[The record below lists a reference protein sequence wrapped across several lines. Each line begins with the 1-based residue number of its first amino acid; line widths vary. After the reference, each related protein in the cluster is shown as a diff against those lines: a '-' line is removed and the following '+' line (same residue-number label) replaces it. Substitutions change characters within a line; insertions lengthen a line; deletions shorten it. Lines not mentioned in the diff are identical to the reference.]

1 MAVAFQVASVFYETT
16 VELSKVGGNTVGDIV
31 EYLHRV
37 DPDFHRLAIDAD
49 GQPIISMF
57 GAWQRRPFI
66 GRAGIQYPA
75 GFYELSQTA
84 TAPMPNPSM
93 IWEYSLADENG
104 VRQPQPA
111 ALPYTKAQVQD
122 GWSIRWRLVTVLN
135 NPGTLS
141 RRPTAREPKRVAS

>member
-1 MAVAFQVASVFYETT
+1 MAVAFQVAGVFYETT
-16 VELSKVGGNTVGDIV
+16 VELSQVGGNTVGDIV

-57 GAWQRRPFI
+57 GAWQRRPFT

-75 GFYELSQTA
+75 GFYELSQTF
-84 TAPMPNPSM
+84 TGPMANSYI
-93 IWEYSLADENG
+93 IWEYCLSDENS
-104 VRQPQPA
+104 VRQPPQA

-122 GWSIRWRLVTVLN
+122 GWSIHWRLVTVLN
-135 NPGTLS
+135 GPGTLS
-141 RRPTAREPKRVAS
+141 PRPTVRGPKRVAP